1 MWYDVG
7 PMGTQ
12 GPKGDTGWGVSEGGT
27 VGQVLVKNSDTDY
40 DTAWS
45 TIIES
50 GSNDNGSWIKY
61 SDGTMIC
68 YKSTG
73 WIDMNITTSWGS
85 LYEGN
90 ISVGNFPAVFIE
102 TPTISVT
109 PFGSGMLIEQGG
121 IDASKIS
128 WGNITCVKPNSVENV
143 KARFHLIAIGKWK

>member
-1 MWYDVG
+1 
-7 PMGTQ
+7 
-12 GPKGDTGWGVSEGGT
+12 
-27 VGQVLVKNSDTDY
+27 
-40 DTAWS
+40 
-45 TIIES
+45 
-50 GSNDNGSWIKY
+50 
-61 SDGTMIC
+61 MIC

-121 IDASKIS
+121 TDASKTS
-128 WGNITCVKPNSVENV
+128 WGNITCVRPNSVENV
-143 KARFHLIAIGKWK
+143 KARFHLIAIGNGNKIER